1 MSDRKGPNE
10 AVRDESQEEYNRK
23 RDEAMR
29 KNVLKQ
35 QEEGSGQSNLKT
47 AAQKREEAREA
58 TEDDSDQVS
67 NNS

>member
-10 AVRDESQEEYNRK
+10 SVRDESQEEYNRK